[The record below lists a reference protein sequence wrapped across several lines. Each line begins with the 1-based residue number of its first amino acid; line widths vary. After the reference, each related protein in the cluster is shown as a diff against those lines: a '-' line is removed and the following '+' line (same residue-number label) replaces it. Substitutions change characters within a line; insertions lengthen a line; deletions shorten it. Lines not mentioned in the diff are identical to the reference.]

1 MRNELCAKTRK
12 RQEGEKGP
20 GGGKSPP
27 GHTAG
32 WTLWPARFPEQQVA
46 REMRHSAISPT
57 QSAGWTSSNGK
68 CTGVAARKIEAT
80 GIFCAVVVRD
90 FS

>member
-12 RQEGEKGP
+12 RQEGERGP
-20 GGGKSPP
+20 GGGKSPVGAITLPLHEP

-68 CTGVAARKIEAT
+68 CTGVA
-80 GIFCAVVVRD
+80 
-90 FS
+90 